1 MDQTLGWT
9 EDYNPLIRIA
19 KGLRMSSVLPK
30 NALWKTNVNPVGG
43 KGKTNVARWC
53 RAVVVA
59 MLDSS
64 GTKWGNI

>member
-1 MDQTLGWT
+1 
-9 EDYNPLIRIA
+9 
-19 KGLRMSSVLPK
+19 MSSVLPK